1 MESYVAERFFLR
13 APRAQKEPQERRLKQ
28 MINNRFVQVLAC
40 SALFLSAGLPM
51 RSQGRRNGANA
62 GAQQF
67 QANCAV
73 CHSADGTG
81 DKGPSIITPAI
92 TALSDA
98 ALIKIVHDGTA
109 AGMPPFGG
117 LGDENIAAVVHF
129 LRTLQGQSDT
139 TGTAKVTGDTAA
151 GRALY
156 FGKAQ
161 CSTCHMIQGNG
172 GFIASDLTA
181 YGRSHAA
188 DAIKQEIVT
197 PDMQLAPASR
207 VVEVQ
212 TKAGKKLSGV
222 VRSEDAST
230 DCPYQTEDGRYH
242 FLSRSDLAHVQ
253 YTDHSLMPHDY
264 GTQLTA
270 KELDDIVSFLIVTGQ
285 TAPAEPTA
293 GRRRG
298 GGF

>member
-1 MESYVAERFFLR
+1 MGQGQRR
-13 APRAQKEPQERRLKQ
+13 A
-28 MINNRFVQVLAC
+28 
-40 SALFLSAGLPM
+40 
-51 RSQGRRNGANA
+51 ANA
-62 GAQQF
+62 GKQQF
-67 QANCAV
+67 EANCAV
-73 CHSADGTG
+73 CHSSDGTG

-98 ALIKIVHDGTA
+98 ALIKVVHDGTA
-109 AGMPPFGG
+109 AGMPPFAP
-117 LGDENIAAVVHF
+117 LGDENIAVVVHY

-139 TGTAKVTGDTAA
+139 AAPAVTGDAGA

-161 CSTCHMIQGNG
+161 CSSCHMVQGNG
-172 GFIASDLTA
+172 GFIAADLTA

-188 DAIKQEIVT
+188 DAIKKAIVT
-197 PDMQLAPASR
+197 PDTPLAPDAR
-207 VVEVQ
+207 VVEVL
-212 TKAGKKLSGV
+212 TKTGKKLTGV
-222 VRSEDAST
+222 ARSEDNFNIAL
-230 DCPYQTEDGRYH
+230 QTEDGRYH
-242 FLSRSDLAHVQ
+242 FLSRSDLANVH

-270 KELDDIVSFLIVTGQ
+270 KELDDIASFLIVTGQ